1 MKKNFLRVFFILF
14 VSLSVSTWVGCG
26 NSSNNNADDTE
37 LNNNDDQGEENDAI
51 SDSQEYDDHIAE
63 MSGEFDG
70 DLFVCENGGFSII
83 FPGAPEV
90 TWDIVE
96 TDVGDIDLYSYLYE
110 ISDAEAYMVAFGDYP
125 EELIDRENPYEMLVS
140 SREGALEDMDAVIE
154 DEKQFEVNGFPAV
167 RTYAIGQA
175 DNMYIVY
182 QTAIANNRLY
192 QIMMARD
199 AEYPSTQNVSSFLDS
214 FVITIK

>member
-26 NSSNNNADDTE
+26 NSSNNKADDAE
-37 LNNNDDQGEENDAI
+37 YSDDEYYEDDNNESE
-51 SDSQEYDDHIAE
+51 EYDEHIAE

-70 DLFVCENGGFSII
+70 DIYVCENGGFSII

-110 ISDAEAYMVAFGDYP
+110 LSDAEAYMVAVGDYP
-125 EELIDRENPYEMLVS
+125 DELLDKENPYDLLVS
-140 SREGALEDMDAVIE
+140 SREGALEDMDALIE

-167 RTYAIGQA
+167 RTYAIGQT
-175 DNMYIVY
+175 DNIYIVY
-182 QTAIANNRLY
+182 QSAIANNRLF

-199 AEYPSTQNVSSFLDS
+199 AEYPSKENISAFLDS
-214 FVITIK
+214 FVITIEK